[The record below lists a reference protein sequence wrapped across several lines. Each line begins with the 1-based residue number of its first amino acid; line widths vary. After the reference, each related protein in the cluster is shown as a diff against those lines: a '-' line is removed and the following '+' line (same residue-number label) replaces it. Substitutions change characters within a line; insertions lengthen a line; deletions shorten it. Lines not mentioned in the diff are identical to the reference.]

1 MGTWF
6 NDLTT
11 GIKAECL
18 HHFSALILAALCQKN
33 TGLLGHTTLDF
44 LVTSTD
50 DGYFALYQIAQ
61 IGGHPL
67 LSPYPIVLYAPIQ
80 NTDTDLASYLANWN
94 QYLTTQA
101 LSGHFLSDRYFII
114 KFVAGLHP
122 SLRLSLG
129 TDLECQIDHPRYD
142 NRPLPFDFTLSHL
155 WVRLQQRAQFIGFR
169 GQVLAAPRE
178 VQRNLPIQ
186 QVSRQLPEDVI
197 DININQL
204 VAALSS
210 TPTACFFCHE
220 SSHMAQACPVLLHTK
235 SDPFARRLII
245 HLLQD
250 HVPSTSCSSNDTRW
264 QLQSHPTPRSSVPT
278 RSPRMHALT
287 TDHDILTPP
296 DDSDMLLDNL
306 LLDTPPEEDVIS
318 PGIDSDQDFYLAR

>member
-18 HHFSALILAALCQKN
+18 HHFSALILAALRQKN
-33 TGLLGHTTLDF
+33 TGLLGTTLDF

-80 NTDTDLASYLANWN
+80 NTDTDLASNLANWN

-220 SSHMAQACPVLLHTK
+220 SSHMAQACLVLLCTK
-235 SDPFARRLII
+235 SDPFARHLII
-245 HLLQD
+245 CLHQTFPLH
-250 HVPSTSCSSNDTRW
+250 HVPQMICDGNYHLVLHHDPQY
-264 QLQSHPTPRSSVPT
+264 QLDPQEC
-278 RSPRMHALT
+278 
-287 TDHDILTPP
+287 
-296 DDSDMLLDNL
+296 MLSL
-306 LLDTPPEEDVIS
+306 LIM
-318 PGIDSDQDFYLAR
+318 IY